1 MNKDKLVDLSK
12 KIKIENTIDKN
23 LYDKFSIKRGLRNKN
38 GTGVLVGVTK
48 VGDVCGYKIEN
59 GEKIPSK
66 GELFY
71 RGYPLTKMVEDF
83 NNTKRFGFEEIIYLL
98 LFNKLANKNDLES
111 FKKILVEERNLP
123 NKFFEDTILN
133 LPGNNIVNIMMRS
146 VLALYSYD
154 EMADDTDTL
163 NVLSQSLS
171 LISKMPIIAIY
182 SYQVKIHN
190 FDGKSLV
197 IHNQDENKS
206 IAENILSML
215 RIDQKYKKEEAE
227 ILDLLLIIHAE
238 HGGGNNSA
246 FATHVVSSSGTDTYS
261 AIATGLGS
269 LKGPRHGGAN
279 LKVSQMLENIRE
291 NLKNIEDEKEIE
303 KYLKK
308 ILDKKAFDKKGLIYG
323 LGHAV
328 YTISDPRAVLL
339 KEKARELSKIKNRQK
354 DFEFIEKI
362 EKIGGRLLME
372 KLKKPYPICANVDL
386 YSGFCY
392 EMLDIPKDLYI
403 PIFAIA
409 RTVGWAAHRL
419 EQIEDSKII
428 RPAYKSLSQTK
439 KYLSMDERWFVPNL
453 ERWYSKRGGKMN
465 ILKNYFKFIL
475 KQDVDSKN
483 SSKAFILVRILS
495 FLIAGFFSW
504 GLYYLLDR
512 YNLNIFVKYL
522 ILIYASLAFF
532 TTLPCKTIQMREDE
546 NKLSSWIPNFGFY
559 NSLAILIS
567 PIYLFKYCKVL
578 QKNKEN

>member
-48 VGDVCGYKIEN
+48 VGDVCGYKIEK

-71 RGYPLTKMVEDF
+71 RGYPLTSMVEDF

-182 SYQVKIHN
+182 SYQVKVHN
-190 FDGKSLV
+190 FDGKSLI

-339 KEKARELSKIKNRQK
+339 KEKARELSKIKNREK

-362 EKIGGRLLME
+362 EKIGGEILME
-372 KLKKPYPICANVDL
+372 RLNKSYPICANVDL

-409 RTVGWAAHRL
+409 RTVGWSAHRL

-428 RPAYKSLSQTK
+428 RPAYKSLSQ
-439 KYLSMDERWFVPNL
+439 
-453 ERWYSKRGGKMN
+453 
-465 ILKNYFKFIL
+465 IKNYISL
-475 KQDVDSKN
+475 E
-483 SSKAFILVRILS
+483 
-495 FLIAGFFSW
+495 
-504 GLYYLLDR
+504 DR
-512 YNLNIFVKYL
+512 
-522 ILIYASLAFF
+522 
-532 TTLPCKTIQMREDE
+532 
-546 NKLSSWIPNFGFY
+546 
-559 NSLAILIS
+559 
-567 PIYLFKYCKVL
+567 
-578 QKNKEN
+578 

>member
-23 LYDKFSIKRGLRNKN
+23 LYDKFSIKRGLRNQN

-66 GELFY
+66 GELYY
-71 RGYPLTKMVEDF
+71 RGYPLTSMVEDF

-98 LFNKLANKNDLES
+98 LFNKLANKKDLES

-279 LKVSQMLENIRE
+279 LKVSQMLQNIRE

-339 KEKARELSKIKNRQK
+339 KEKARELSKIKNREK

-372 KLKKPYPICANVDL
+372 RLNKSYPICANVDL

-419 EQIEDSKII
+419 EQIEDAKII
-428 RPAYKSLSQTK
+428 RPAYKSLSQ
-439 KYLSMDERWFVPNL
+439 
-453 ERWYSKRGGKMN
+453 
-465 ILKNYFKFIL
+465 IKNYISL
-475 KQDVDSKN
+475 E
-483 SSKAFILVRILS
+483 
-495 FLIAGFFSW
+495 
-504 GLYYLLDR
+504 DR
-512 YNLNIFVKYL
+512 
-522 ILIYASLAFF
+522 
-532 TTLPCKTIQMREDE
+532 
-546 NKLSSWIPNFGFY
+546 
-559 NSLAILIS
+559 
-567 PIYLFKYCKVL
+567 
-578 QKNKEN
+578 

>member
-71 RGYPLTKMVEDF
+71 RGYPLTSMVEDF

-98 LFNKLANKNDLES
+98 LFNKLANKNDQES

-154 EMADDTDTL
+154 EMADNTDTL

-171 LISKMPIIAIY
+171 LISKMPLIAIY

-279 LKVSQMLENIRE
+279 LKVSLMLENIRE

-303 KYLKK
+303 KYLEK

-354 DFEFIEKI
+354 DFEYIEKI

-372 KLKKPYPICANVDL
+372 RLNKSYPICANVDL

-409 RTVGWAAHRL
+409 RTVGWSAHRL

-428 RPAYKSLSQTK
+428 RPAYKSLSQ
-439 KYLSMDERWFVPNL
+439 
-453 ERWYSKRGGKMN
+453 
-465 ILKNYFKFIL
+465 IKNYISL
-475 KQDVDSKN
+475 E
-483 SSKAFILVRILS
+483 
-495 FLIAGFFSW
+495 
-504 GLYYLLDR
+504 DR
-512 YNLNIFVKYL
+512 
-522 ILIYASLAFF
+522 
-532 TTLPCKTIQMREDE
+532 
-546 NKLSSWIPNFGFY
+546 
-559 NSLAILIS
+559 
-567 PIYLFKYCKVL
+567 
-578 QKNKEN
+578 

>member
-48 VGDVCGYKIEN
+48 VGDVCGYKIKN

-66 GELFY
+66 GELYY
-71 RGYPLTKMVEDF
+71 RGYPLTSMVEDF

-171 LISKMPIIAIY
+171 LISKMPLIAIY

-279 LKVSQMLENIRE
+279 LKVSLMLENIRE

-339 KEKARELSKIKNRQK
+339 KEKAIELSKIKNREK

-372 KLKKPYPICANVDL
+372 KLKKSYPICANVDL

-428 RPAYKSLSQTK
+428 RPAYKSLSQ
-439 KYLSMDERWFVPNL
+439 
-453 ERWYSKRGGKMN
+453 
-465 ILKNYFKFIL
+465 IKNYISL
-475 KQDVDSKN
+475 E
-483 SSKAFILVRILS
+483 
-495 FLIAGFFSW
+495 
-504 GLYYLLDR
+504 DR
-512 YNLNIFVKYL
+512 
-522 ILIYASLAFF
+522 
-532 TTLPCKTIQMREDE
+532 
-546 NKLSSWIPNFGFY
+546 
-559 NSLAILIS
+559 
-567 PIYLFKYCKVL
+567 
-578 QKNKEN
+578 

>member
-71 RGYPLTKMVEDF
+71 RGYPLTSMVEDF

-154 EMADDTDTL
+154 ENADDTDTL

-171 LISKMPIIAIY
+171 LISKMPLIAIY
-182 SYQVKIHN
+182 SYQAKVHN
-190 FDGKSLV
+190 FEGKSLI

-215 RIDQKYKKEEAE
+215 RADQKYKKEEAE

-261 AIATGLGS
+261 AISTGLGS

-279 LKVSQMLENIRE
+279 LKVSLMLENIRE
-291 NLKNIEDEKEIE
+291 NLKNTEDEKEIR
-303 KYLKK
+303 KYLEK

-328 YTISDPRAVLL
+328 YTLSDPRAVLL
-339 KEKARELSKIKNRQK
+339 KDKARELSKIKNCEK

-362 EKIGGRLLME
+362 EKIGGEILME
-372 KLKKPYPICANVDL
+372 RLNKSHPICANVDL

-409 RTVGWAAHRL
+409 RTVGWSAHRL

-428 RPAYKSLSQTK
+428 RPAYKSLSKTK
-439 KYLSMDERWFVPNL
+439 KYLSMDER
-453 ERWYSKRGGKMN
+453 
-465 ILKNYFKFIL
+465 
-475 KQDVDSKN
+475 
-483 SSKAFILVRILS
+483 
-495 FLIAGFFSW
+495 
-504 GLYYLLDR
+504 
-512 YNLNIFVKYL
+512 
-522 ILIYASLAFF
+522 
-532 TTLPCKTIQMREDE
+532 
-546 NKLSSWIPNFGFY
+546 
-559 NSLAILIS
+559 
-567 PIYLFKYCKVL
+567 
-578 QKNKEN
+578 

>member
-71 RGYPLTKMVEDF
+71 RGYPLTSMVEDF

-154 EMADDTDTL
+154 EMADNTDTL

-279 LKVSQMLENIRE
+279 LKVSLMLENIRE

-303 KYLKK
+303 KYLEK
-308 ILDKKAFDKKGLIYG
+308 ILNKKAFDKKGLIYG

-339 KEKARELSKIKNRQK
+339 KEKARELSKIKNREK

-372 KLKKPYPICANVDL
+372 KLNKSYPICANVDL

-439 KYLSMDERWFVPNL
+439 KYLSMDER
-453 ERWYSKRGGKMN
+453 
-465 ILKNYFKFIL
+465 
-475 KQDVDSKN
+475 
-483 SSKAFILVRILS
+483 
-495 FLIAGFFSW
+495 
-504 GLYYLLDR
+504 
-512 YNLNIFVKYL
+512 
-522 ILIYASLAFF
+522 
-532 TTLPCKTIQMREDE
+532 
-546 NKLSSWIPNFGFY
+546 
-559 NSLAILIS
+559 
-567 PIYLFKYCKVL
+567 
-578 QKNKEN
+578 

>member
-66 GELFY
+66 GELYY
-71 RGYPLTKMVEDF
+71 RGYPLTSMVEDF

-303 KYLKK
+303 KYLEK
-308 ILDKKAFDKKGLIYG
+308 ILNKKAFDKKGLIYG

-362 EKIGGRLLME
+362 EKIGGKILME
-372 KLKKPYPICANVDL
+372 RLNKSYPICANVDL

-409 RTVGWAAHRL
+409 RTVGWSAHRL

-428 RPAYKSLSQTK
+428 RPAYKSLSQ
-439 KYLSMDERWFVPNL
+439 
-453 ERWYSKRGGKMN
+453 
-465 ILKNYFKFIL
+465 IKNYISL
-475 KQDVDSKN
+475 E
-483 SSKAFILVRILS
+483 
-495 FLIAGFFSW
+495 
-504 GLYYLLDR
+504 DR
-512 YNLNIFVKYL
+512 
-522 ILIYASLAFF
+522 
-532 TTLPCKTIQMREDE
+532 
-546 NKLSSWIPNFGFY
+546 
-559 NSLAILIS
+559 
-567 PIYLFKYCKVL
+567 
-578 QKNKEN
+578 